1 MKKAFTLLELIF
13 VIIVVGILSV
23 SVIPTFQR
31 DTLLEA
37 ATQVVSHI
45 RYTQHLALVDDKFNP
60 SDKEWFKGRWQI
72 RFYENLSYTNST
84 CPKESLKN
92 IWAYTIFSDNPT
104 YRKNPNIKEMAK
116 NPQNSNELLSGGYNN
131 TLCVDN
137 ANNNK
142 NSNSMKSLRLN
153 SAYGVEEVKFSG
165 GCRSDVRYINFD
177 HVGRPFNS
185 FPKLSAYELSKG
197 GRVRLIV
204 KRCVISLCSTAC
216 SVANSDEK
224 IDIAIEPETGYTHI
238 I

>member
-1 MKKAFTLLELIF
+1 MKAFTLLEIIF

-23 SVIPTFQR
+23 SIIPAFQR

-72 RFYENLSYTNST
+72 RFYKNLSFTNST

-92 IWAYTIFSDNPT
+92 IWAYTVFSDNPT
-104 YRKNPNIKEMAK
+104 YTKNPNIKEIAK
-116 NPQNSNELLSGGYNN
+116 NPLNSSELLSGGYNN

-137 ANNNK
+137 AYNNK

-153 SAYGVEEVKFSG
+153 SAYQVEEVKFSG
-165 GCRSDVRYINFD
+165 GCRSDTRYINFD
-177 HVGRPFNS
+177 HLGRPFNS
-185 FPKLSAYELSKG
+185 FPRSSSYELGKG
-197 GRVRLIV
+197 GRVKLIV

-216 SVANSDEK
+216 SVAKSDEK